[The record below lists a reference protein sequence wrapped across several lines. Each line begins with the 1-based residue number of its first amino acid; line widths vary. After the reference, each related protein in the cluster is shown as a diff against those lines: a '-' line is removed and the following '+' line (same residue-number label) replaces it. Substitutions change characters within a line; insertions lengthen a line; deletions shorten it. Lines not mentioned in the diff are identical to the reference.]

1 MLTNLFILTTV
12 THANWIRKT
21 IRISFEKQKN
31 LNSCVFFYFIK
42 KTYRR
47 RIRVKRGIMKNKYS
61 KNEMKNKK
69 HKFINYYKKIKITIA
84 EIQKF

>member
-1 MLTNLFILTTV
+1 
-12 THANWIRKT
+12 
-21 IRISFEKQKN
+21 
-31 LNSCVFFYFIK
+31 
-42 KTYRR
+42 
-47 RIRVKRGIMKNKYS
+47 MKNKYS